1 MQSGSPPRSQPE
13 EYARSSSLLRRV
25 VVLAAFALAGVVV
38 GVIVYGYLD
47 MPGSKLIGVANKNF
61 WDYLDLLI
69 VPAALALGVY
79 LLNWMQS
86 ERARKAEIVQDA
98 REREAEENR
107 RERERE
113 TEENRREREREAQA
127 AQWERELE
135 VESQRAQDEALQA
148 YLDQISKLLLDKQR
162 PLQQSQEG
170 NEVRTVARARTL
182 TVLPRLDS
190 KRKRSVLQFL
200 YESGLVF
207 KDRTIVDLKGADL
220 SNARLSAAEL
230 TTVNLSEAALSG
242 AYLNAADLRGID
254 MSEAALSRADL
265 SSANLHEA
273 NLSGADLLDADLSAA
288 NLHEANLSE
297 ADLLRAH
304 LSSATLHRANLSG
317 AELREAKLLRANLHE
332 ANLSRA
338 DLRWTDL
345 REANLHRADLSRA
358 DLSEAQLV
366 GADLREATLSGA
378 TLSGANLEGVLG
390 IANEELR
397 HQAYPLDGVTMPN
410 GQKYEDWIKTSKDG
424 HGKDGENS
432 GLS

>member
-25 VVLAAFALAGVVV
+25 VVLAALALAGVVV

-47 MPGSKLIGVANKNF
+47 LPGSKLIGVANKKF

-86 ERARKAEIVQDA
+86 ERAHKAEIVQDA

-107 RERERE
+107 RERERKA
-113 TEENRREREREAQA
+113 EESRR
-127 AQWERELE
+127 ERELE

-190 KRKRSVLQFL
+190 SRKRSVLQFL
-200 YESGLVF
+200 YESRLVF
-207 KDRTIVDLKGADL
+207 KDRTVVDLKGADL
-220 SNARLSAAEL
+220 SNAYLSAAEL
-230 TTVNLSEAALSG
+230 STVNLSEAALSG

-254 MSEAALSRADL
+254 MSEAALSGADL

-273 NLSGADLLDADLSAA
+273 NLSGADLLDADLSAT
-288 NLHEANLSE
+288 NLYEANLSE
-297 ADLLRAH
+297 AELLRAH
-304 LSSATLHRANLSG
+304 LSSATLHRADLRG
-317 AELREAKLLRANLHE
+317 ADLRRAKLLRANLHE

-338 DLRWTDL
+338 DLR
-345 REANLHRADLSRA
+345 S
-358 DLSEAQLV
+358 
-366 GADLREATLSGA
+366 ADLREATLSGA

-397 HQAYPLDGVTMPN
+397 QQAYPLDGATMPN
-410 GQKYEDWIKTSKDG
+410 GQEYEDWIKTSKDG